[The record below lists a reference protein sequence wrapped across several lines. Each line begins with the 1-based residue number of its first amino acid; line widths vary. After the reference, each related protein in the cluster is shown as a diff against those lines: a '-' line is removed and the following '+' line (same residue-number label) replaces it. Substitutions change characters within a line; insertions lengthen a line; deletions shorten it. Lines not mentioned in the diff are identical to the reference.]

1 MKKHNFL
8 VAISV
13 FIGSFSATA
22 QELLTPE
29 QAVTMA
35 VAANYDIVIA
45 RNESEI
51 ASIYNNKATAGML
64 PTINVTTGD
73 VFNLTNINQKFTT
86 GQEVKRNWVP
96 VNSFNAGVNMQWTI
110 FDGMRMFATK
120 ERLATLEA
128 VSLLQLK
135 DKIQTTVAQVLSAYY
150 EIVRQKQY
158 IKALQESVKISEE
171 RMTLAQ
177 KKFEVGYSDKTPLLQ
192 AKVDHA
198 QQQISIV
205 QQQTILQ
212 NAKTALN
219 QLLSREPQT
228 EFEVIDEIAVNY
240 TPDLQQ
246 MLDTVKNI
254 NFSVL
259 SAQKN
264 IDIARLQ
271 HKEINAKRLPSIQ
284 FTSGYNFTQNNS
296 KAGLQLFNRSYG
308 PTFGLNAVIPVF
320 NGGMVKKELA
330 ASAVAIANS
339 EVQLEKLKKEVDT
352 RVVTAY
358 RNYEYARKVWLLY
371 EENVLLA
378 QENVTISLDRFRLNQ
393 SNSLEIKQAQSSY
406 EQALYDVIMARYNAK
421 LAEIE
426 LKRMNNALIAE

>member
-13 FIGSFSATA
+13 FICSFSATA

-51 ASIYNNKATAGML
+51 ASIYNNNATAGML

-73 VFNLTNINQKFTT
+73 VFNLPNINQKFTT

-228 EFEVIDEIAVNY
+228 EFEVIDEIVVDY

-320 NGGMVKKELA
+320 NGGMVKKELE

-406 EQALYDVIMARYNAK
+406 EQALYDVILARYNAK